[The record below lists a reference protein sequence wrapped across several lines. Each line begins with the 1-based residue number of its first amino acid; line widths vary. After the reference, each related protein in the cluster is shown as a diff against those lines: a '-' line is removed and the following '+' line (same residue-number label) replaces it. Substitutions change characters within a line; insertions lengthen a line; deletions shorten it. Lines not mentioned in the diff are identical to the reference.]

1 MAMESENSVSS
12 SSKRYFKNN
21 QKQRLREK
29 KVHVK
34 RCKSVNLIIK
44 LKGHYCDD
52 AFNANFRIKYFDL

>member
-29 KVHVK
+29 SARETLQKRKFNNKVK
-34 RCKSVNLIIK
+34 RAL
-44 LKGHYCDD
+44 L
-52 AFNANFRIKYFDL
+52 